1 MFNKQ
6 IDDVLFLKMKHL
18 NSKKLIQTSQI
29 KKQKWKKKEQSDLL
43 FAILINKYLKYY
55 LFLIILI

>member
-1 MFNKQ
+1 MHRFDALPKVLMFNKQ

-29 KKQKWKKKEQSDLL
+29 KKQK
-43 FAILINKYLKYY
+43 
-55 LFLIILI
+55 